1 MEKEYI
7 TRTIKI
13 WLENT
18 EDNYLYF
25 HELAAEALD
34 QADGDKD
41 AAAEILADEIKE
53 AVSNAKPTN
62 GGSLYDDILTNALA
76 EADYVEIANSFLDE

>member
-1 MEKEYI
+1 M
-7 TRTIKI
+7 

-18 EDNYLYF
+18 EDSYLYF
-25 HELAAEALD
+25 RELAAEALD

-53 AVSNAKPTN
+53 AVQNAKPTD
-62 GGSLYDDILTNALA
+62 GGNLYDDIITNALA
-76 EADYVEIANSFLDE
+76 EADYIEIANSFLDE